1 MINIPTSLR
10 RVGKKEEA
18 TGAPPDAIPGA
29 FRLAPPSL
37 QHQARRTVTISGNQ
51 RSRLGMRKPAAPIV
65 REGSTPQVQCN
76 FLKQNGKESGLQ
88 KQSREVW
95 SIGKLD

>member
-37 QHQARRTVTISGNQ
+37 QHQAGRTVTISGNQ
-51 RSRLGMRKPAAPIV
+51 RSRLGMRKA
-65 REGSTPQVQCN
+65 
-76 FLKQNGKESGLQ
+76 SGTNC
-88 KQSREVW
+88 SRRFDTT
-95 SIGKLD
+95 GPM